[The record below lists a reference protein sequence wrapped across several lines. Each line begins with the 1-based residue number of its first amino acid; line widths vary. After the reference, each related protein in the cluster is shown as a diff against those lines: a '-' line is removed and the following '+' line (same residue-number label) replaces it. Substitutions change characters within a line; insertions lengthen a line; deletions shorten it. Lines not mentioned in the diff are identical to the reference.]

1 MDIIKMLFAFVVIC
15 FLITGF
21 EGYVLWEIKEVPIII
36 YKVSLLLGVL
46 IFTLISALGWFYVRD
61 KYLPAVIIFSI
72 ITASIWI
79 GLFIPEKYAL
89 LSSFCFIIWI
99 LLAIASIKEIKD
111 II

>member
-1 MDIIKMLFAFVVIC
+1 MLFAFVALC

-21 EGYVLWEIKEVPIII
+21 EGYVLWEIKEVPIIL

-46 IFTLISALGWFYVRD
+46 IFTLIAALGWFYVRD
-61 KYLPAVIIFSI
+61 KHLPSVIIFSI
-72 ITASIWI
+72 ITALIWI
-79 GLFIPEKYAL
+79 GLFIPEKYIL

-99 LLAIASIKEIKD
+99 LITIAVIKEIKD